1 MRSVP
6 GILHIR
12 RMRELPRYIIFGLDQ
27 TIMERVCSIPVV
39 RALALVAIL
48 YQCAT
53 AAADHAAAAGGKMS
67 ISRVFDTLPFVTV

>member
-1 MRSVP
+1 
-6 GILHIR
+6 
-12 RMRELPRYIIFGLDQ
+12 
-27 TIMERVCSIPVV
+27 MERVCSIPVV

-53 AAADHAAAAGGKMS
+53 AAADHAAGGKMS